1 MLEIYTKKLT
11 KHLNP
16 QKAVQKTEI
25 PAKVLK
31 ERADIFS
38 AYTCEFVNET
48 VRSGKFPSILKH
60 GNITPVFKKGSAE
73 SKENY
78 RPVSIPPVISKM
90 FDKIISKQ
98 LTTFMDSL
106 LSKYQG
112 GFRKGFSAQNCLLA
126 MFEKW
131 KSSAEKGK
139 VLGVLPA
146 MVV

>member
-1 MLEIYTKKLT
+1 MLEIYTKKLN

-16 QKAVQKTEI
+16 QKAVQNTEI

-60 GNITPVFKKGSAE
+60 GNITPVFKKDPAE

-78 RPVSIPPVISKM
+78 RPYDFHGLIIIKIPRWI
-90 FDKIISKQ
+90 
-98 LTTFMDSL
+98 
-106 LSKYQG
+106 
-112 GFRKGFSAQNCLLA
+112 
-126 MFEKW
+126 
-131 KSSAEKGK
+131 
-139 VLGVLPA
+139 
-146 MVV
+146 